1 MPDPS
6 LRDPILTDQFHSQN
20 LYLQNLMDKYSVNNT
35 KIDYVSENKDQ
46 MRFINFYLFILYEI
60 VAIAFSILFFLHPKS
75 KDIQIY
81 KKIIIILFL
90 LLLPFFIVR
99 LETYLYS
106 ALIYVRDLI
115 YGNTYLRKDY

>member
-1 MPDPS
+1 MPNDPT
-6 LRDPILTDQFHSQN
+6 LTDQFRSQN

-46 MRFINFYLFILYEI
+46 MIFINSYLFLLYEI
-60 VAIAFSILFFLHPKS
+60 VVIGFSVLFFLQPKS

-81 KKIIIILFL
+81 KKIIITILL
-90 LLLPFFIVR
+90 LLLPFFGVR
-99 LETYLYS
+99 LETYIYS
-106 ALIYVRDLI
+106 VLIYVRDFI